1 MTTARRSAF
10 VIATIVLLA
19 VTALPAAAGAATAD
33 PQLELGLPS
42 PAFVEALH
50 DPVVTLGLGRLPS
63 PVEVSVGA
71 GMKAR
76 AASADLPLRVQPRRS
91 RPGHRAGQ
99 GPGLSYGTCWAF
111 ANIAALESKILISQ
125 GQHLGPERGQPRR
138 AQRLSGRRWPALRK
152 SGTGGATTSWPSPT
166 SPAGPGPVT
175 EANDPYPSMRLP
187 AVNHVVKHVQGVVMI
202 PGRSADLDND
212 LIKQLVMANGALSV
226 GMWWD
231 PDTYDAATSSYF
243 LADPE
248 KWENHGVCIVG
259 WDDDVRRR
267 ELRRRRGGAGTA
279 TAPSSRATAGARA
292 SATTA
297 TSGCRTTTS
306 RSPATRVRHLRRG
319 HLVLGRGRRRQ
330 LLAQLRLRQARA
342 SPTALG
348 YPDGSPIWAANRFT
362 AASYRSIA
370 AVGFYTLSSG
380 TPYEV
385 WAGRTLK
392 TLTRRASGTAT
403 LPGYATVKLD
413 KPAAGGQG
421 RHVRGRHQAGV
432 ARRKPPAGRRDGAP
446 TRPTDSS
453 PRRRPAAGR
462 ASWGPMRWR
471 MSDLTSVIPAANVC
485 LKAFA
490 R

>member
-1 MTTARRSAF
+1 MTTAHRSAF

-76 AASADLPLRVQPRRS
+76 AARADYPSAYSLVDL
-91 RPGHRAGQ
+91 GQ
-99 GPGLSYGTCWAF
+99 VTAPVKDQLSYGTCWAF

-125 GQHLGPERGQPRR
+125 GQHLD
-138 AQRLSGRRWPALRK
+138 LSEDNLIGRSGFWSTMAWRYGKAGTQGGGYDFMAAAYFARW
-152 SGTGGATTSWPSPT
+152 
-166 SPAGPGPVT
+166 AGPDT
-175 EANDPYPSMRLP
+175 EANDPYPSIRPP
-187 AVNHVVKHVQGVVMI
+187 AVKHVVKHVQGVVMI

-212 LIKQLVMANGALSV
+212 LIKHLVMANGALSV

-231 PDTYDAATSSYF
+231 WDAYDEATSSYF
-243 LADPE
+243 LATQE

-259 WDDDVRRR
+259 WDDTYAAANFGAGPEAPAGDGAFLARNSWGAGFGEDGYFWVSYYDQSFARDKD
-267 ELRRRRGGAGTA
+267 LGTYGGGASYSDVADVGNY
-279 TAPSSRATAGARA
+279 SRNYGYDR
-292 SATTA
+292 
-297 TSGCRTTTS
+297 
-306 RSPATRVRHLRRG
+306 
-319 HLVLGRGRRRQ
+319 LGVTDR
-330 LLAQLRLRQARA
+330 
-342 SPTALG
+342 LG
-348 YPDGSPIWAANRFT
+348 YTDGSPIWAANRFT
-362 AASYRSIA
+362 AASYREIA

-385 WAGRTLK
+385 WAGRTFK
-392 TLTRRASGTAT
+392 TLTRRASGTAS

-413 KPAAGGQG
+413 TPLPVVKGDTFVVAIKLVSPDGSLPLAVERRADTTYGFESAATARSGQSF
-421 RHVRGRHQAGV
+421 V
-432 ARRKPPAGRRDGAP
+432 
-446 TRPTDSS
+446 
-453 PRRRPAAGR
+453 
-462 ASWGPMRWR
+462 GPLRWR
-471 MSDLTSVIPAANVC
+471 MSDLTLRYPRANVC